1 MCLQLSGLFT
11 SLVVLIVLLL
21 IGPLFYFLP
30 KVCSRCTQHVALKRK
45 KKRKKTKHPLVSSCP
60 QAVLA
65 CINVTSLR
73 QMFLQFQDLPELWR
87 ISKIDFVSAPRHAG
101 WRPNSVRPPQS
112 AAAVTVWRSCLCP
125 GSLGGNLAV
134 SGGAECGPRSGHR
147 RGVLYDDCHL
157 SHTKVC
163 PEKNKRFIC
172 YYFL

>member
-1 MCLQLSGLFT
+1 MSAALW
-11 SLVVLIVLLL
+11 LVHQPGRSHRPAADRTALLL
-21 IGPLFYFLP
+21 PSEGLLTLHAA
-30 KVCSRCTQHVALKRK
+30 RCAEEK
-45 KKRKKTKHPLVSSCP
+45 KKREKKPHPLISSCP

-87 ISKIDFVSAPRHAG
+87 ISKIDFVSAPRHAA

-172 YYFL
+172 YYFF